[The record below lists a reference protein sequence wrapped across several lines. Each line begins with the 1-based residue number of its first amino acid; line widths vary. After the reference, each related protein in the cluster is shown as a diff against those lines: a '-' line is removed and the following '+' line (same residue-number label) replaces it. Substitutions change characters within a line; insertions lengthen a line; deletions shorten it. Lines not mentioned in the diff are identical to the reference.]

1 MVNHKIIAHRGN
13 LYGKSENE
21 NQIDYIQNAI
31 TQGFDAEIDLWYYVY
46 SDKLYLGHDEPQYE
60 VEYSWLNQYKNSLWI
75 HCKCLD
81 SLEYMSKCDSDFNYF
96 WHENDKYILTSKG
109 IGWVYPGNYPYKK
122 SIIVMPEI
130 VDSTVYNHFHFSN
143 CLGVCTD
150 TPFFYKELLEKV

>member
-60 VEYSWLNQYKNSLWI
+60 VEYSWLNQYKNSLWAYGI
-75 HCKCLD
+75 D
-81 SLEYMSKCDSDFNYF
+81 
-96 WHENDKYILTSKG
+96 LTL
-109 IGWVYPGNYPYKK
+109 VR
-122 SIIVMPEI
+122 
-130 VDSTVYNHFHFSN
+130 
-143 CLGVCTD
+143 
-150 TPFFYKELLEKV
+150 PFFSEPLLLPVFMRRKLKLESNVIFVSQLFLL